1 MYDHSVNKMFTNSLL
16 QLKWLFSQITKLIS
30 LPVDPVEN
38 VKSSVRSQGK
48 EIVTGDGLCFSSLRH
63 HEQLGQDGHRF
74 KIDRESPQNFH
85 Y

>member
-1 MYDHSVNKMFTNSLL
+1 MYDDSVNKMFTNSLL
-16 QLKWLFSQITKLIS
+16 QLKLPLSQIIKS
-30 LPVDPVEN
+30 LSAPEDPVEN

-48 EIVTGDGLCFSSLRH
+48 QIVTGDGLGFSSLRH